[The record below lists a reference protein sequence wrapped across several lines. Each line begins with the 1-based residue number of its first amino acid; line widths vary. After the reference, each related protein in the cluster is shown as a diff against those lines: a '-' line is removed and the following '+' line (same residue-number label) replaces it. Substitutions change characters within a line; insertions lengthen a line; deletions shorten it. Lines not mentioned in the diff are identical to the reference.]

1 MNALLSSPTRRYLLQ
16 RSAGVVAANGLLCVL
31 GALARRDAVAAIG
44 KQTVPAQ
51 SPYGPIAPV
60 LDGSTGLPLLAL
72 PEGFEYRSYGWSG
85 DTMADGRPTPDSHD
99 GMGVL
104 RVANG
109 GSESS
114 NARGLDRQELSAS
127 AIVRNHERG
136 LVATAADVVQ
146 APSMYSTSPVDGIM
160 TIFYGTTPIRIGAGP
175 TFVADPRLPDP
186 PRFVG
191 YAGGGTTNLLFLGNR
206 GVLSTSSLG
215 GTLGNCAG
223 GATTWGSWLTCE
235 ETIVDFSLINGK
247 KHGYVFETAALPA
260 RSIAAPIVGMGR
272 FVHEAVALDPATGDV
287 YETEDNRNLSALYR
301 FRPHDTARRLGA
313 LQQGGILQA
322 ARIVSILRQTR
333 QGTLAQA
340 NDTALLDPDIGD
352 EYVVEWVDIADP
364 DAGPVFV
371 AGQPGLQLP
380 LGLSAGPTHQALSRG
395 CARMSRCEGIAYSD
409 DRIFIVDTSA
419 GLDANGTVG
428 RGEGAV
434 WELHLRTMHLRA
446 VFVSGSQAVGN
457 NPDNATVSPRGGL
470 VLCED
475 GGSRLGEADG
485 GGSRLL
491 GLNEAGEAYVFCRND
506 VNLSATQI
514 AAAGKLVAPDDY
526 RGIEFAGACFDR
538 QGSVLFVGILKPGI
552 TFAIKGPWTRGNL

>member
-1 MNALLSSPTRRYLLQ
+1 MNSPLSSPTRRYLLQ
-16 RSAGVVAANGLLCVL
+16 RSAGVVAANGLLCAL
-31 GALARRDAVAAIG
+31 GALANRHAVAAVG
-44 KQTVPAQ
+44 KQTVSAV

-60 LDGSTGLPLLAL
+60 RDGSTGLPLLAL

-85 DTMADGRPTPDSHD
+85 DAMTDGRPTPDSHD

-104 RVANG
+104 RVTRG
-109 GSESS
+109 DSDSS
-114 NARGLDRQELSAS
+114 GLRELDRPDVSVSLV
-127 AIVRNHERG
+127 VRNHERG

-146 APSMYSTSPVDGIM
+146 APSMYATSPVDGII
-160 TIFYGTTPIRIGAGP
+160 TIFYGTLPIRIGAGP
-175 TFVADPRLPDP
+175 TFVGDPTLPDP

-247 KHGYVFETAALPA
+247 KHGYVFETAAIPA
-260 RSIAAPIVGMGR
+260 RSIATPIVGMGR

-287 YETEDNRNLSALYR
+287 YETEDNRNLSVLYR
-301 FRPHDTARRLGA
+301 FRPRTKARRLGA
-313 LQQGGILQA
+313 LQQGGTLQA
-322 ARIVSILRQTR
+322 ARIVTIVRQAR
-333 QGTLAQA
+333 PGSLAQA
-340 NDTALLDPDIGD
+340 NNEALLNPDIGD

-364 DAGPVFV
+364 DASPVFV
-371 AGQPGLQLP
+371 AGQPGLET
-380 LGLSAGPTHQALSRG
+380 LGLSAGPTYQALSNG

-409 DRIFIVDTSA
+409 DRMFIVDTTA
-419 GLDANGTVG
+419 GVDDRNRQG

-446 VFVSGSQAVGN
+446 VFVSGSQTAGN

-475 GGSRLGEADG
+475 GGLGD

-491 GLNEAGEAYVFCRND
+491 GLNEDGEAYVFCRNE
-506 VNLSATQI
+506 VNLSANDV
-514 AAAGKLVAPDDY
+514 AAAGKTVAPVDY
-526 RGIEFAGACFDR
+526 RSIEFAGACFDR
-538 QGSVLFVGILKPGI
+538 QGSVLFVGILRPGI
-552 TFAIKGPWTRGNL
+552 TFAITGPWTRGNL